1 MGSIQT
7 RVQIVSKSG
16 FRAQDIDLGPP
27 NYFQDGDHRGPS
39 TRLGIEAILGPRG
52 ERRRGRERK
61 RQRGV
66 YLLSLGPCVSYG
78 DGRLADWSR
87 SRARFETISHGFRG
101 HVSRCSCRLL
111 YWRHEKDRR
120 G

>member
-7 RVQIVSKSG
+7 RVQILSKSG

-27 NYFQDGDHRGPS
+27 NYFQDGDRRGPS

-52 ERRRGRERK
+52 ERERE
-61 RQRGV
+61 RGV

-101 HVSRCSCRLL
+101 HVSPCCCRLL

>member
-52 ERRRGRERK
+52 ERRREGERERH
-61 RQRGV
+61 REECTCF
-66 YLLSLGPCVSYG
+66 L
-78 DGRLADWSR
+78 
-87 SRARFETISHGFRG
+87 
-101 HVSRCSCRLL
+101 
-111 YWRHEKDRR
+111 
-120 G
+120 